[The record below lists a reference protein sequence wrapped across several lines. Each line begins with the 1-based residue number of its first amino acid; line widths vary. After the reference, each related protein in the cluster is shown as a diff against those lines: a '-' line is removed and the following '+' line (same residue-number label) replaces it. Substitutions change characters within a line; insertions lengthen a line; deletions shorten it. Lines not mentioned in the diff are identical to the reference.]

1 MVNQLLHVATGN
13 ASGVGIDPVDQHLHI
28 HRLPH
33 RQPLGKLRR
42 NHQPGRHLARPHLLP
57 QIGGPGLKRLNLK
70 YVIGHQGRHKIAA
83 GGAVAVV
90 HYPQTEMVDGGV
102 QGQPKNQ
109 QLHRRR
115 KQQQKDDL
123 SILQSLLACVLC
135 EFKKFKIQKNRP

>member
-1 MVNQLLHVATGN
+1 MINQLLYVATGN
-13 ASGVGIDPVDQHLHI
+13 TGGIGIDPVDQHLHI

-42 NHQPGRHLARPHLLP
+42 NHQSSRHLTRPHLLP

-70 YVIGHQGRHKIAA
+70 HVVGHQSGYKIAA

-90 HYPQTEMVDGGV
+90 HYSQTEVVDGGV

-123 SILQSLLACVLC
+123 SILQNLPN
-135 EFKKFKIQKNRP
+135 FFQHQ